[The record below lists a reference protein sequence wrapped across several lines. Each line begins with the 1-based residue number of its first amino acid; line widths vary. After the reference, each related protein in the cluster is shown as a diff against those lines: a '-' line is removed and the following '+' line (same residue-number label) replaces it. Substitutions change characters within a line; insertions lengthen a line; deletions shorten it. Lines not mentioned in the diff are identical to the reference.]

1 MKRTNERYNH
11 WTILYVDE
19 HYNSKH
25 KKYCVCRCDCGRLY
39 KREYFKLKYGIVA
52 QCRECYLQTRHHL
65 NNTKLHRCW
74 SAMKQ
79 RCYNKKE
86 KAYKDYGARGIK
98 VCEQW
103 KNDFLSFYNWATT
116 HGYSDNLSIDRINVD
131 GDYCPKNCRWTDQ
144 HTQSANT
151 RKPKTN
157 TTGRR
162 GVSFHKCTGKYRAY
176 ICIHRKI
183 HNLGEFDTIEQAA
196 NARKD
201 FIKNN
206 NLKEYNE

>member
-19 HYNSKH
+19 HGSRKH
-25 KKYCVCRCDCGRLY
+25 QKQCICRCDCGRLY
-39 KREYFKLKYGIVA
+39 KRDYFKLKYGLVA
-52 QCRECYLQTRHHL
+52 QCRECYLRTRHHL
-65 NNTKLHRCW
+65 NHTRIHRCW
-74 SAMKQ
+74 VAMKQ

-103 KNDFLSFYNWATT
+103 KNDFLSFYNWAMA
-116 HGYSDNLSIDRINVD
+116 HGYNDTLTIDRIDVN
-131 GDYCPKNCRWTDQ
+131 GDYCPENCRWADQ

-151 RKPKTN
+151 RKLKTN
-157 TTGRR
+157 TTGWR
-162 GVSFHKCTGKYRAY
+162 GVSFHKCTGRYRAY

-196 NARKD
+196 KARQD

-206 NLKEYNE
+206 NLTEYNG